1 MFIIHFFNVH
11 MRPDKFPVD
20 GTMFT
25 GRARLDVLR
34 EEHPLVAERWGD
46 LRDQAPSPRAVPD
59 RVAPPPPRWMTI
71 TAAAFGLGAL
81 GVGLVL
87 VGMILWVQLC

>member
-1 MFIIHFFNVH
+1 
-11 MRPDKFPVD
+11 
-20 GTMFT
+20 
-25 GRARLDVLR
+25 
-34 EEHPLVAERWGD
+34 
-46 LRDQAPSPRAVPD
+46 
-59 RVAPPPPRWMTI
+59 VAPPPPRWMTI